1 MNSKIKMTYLAGG
14 DDFFGPNFGGAT
26 VYTNTRKGYSALCA
40 NVGKLLK
47 NTKFSL
53 EAENEIMSSILDKK
67 MKPEAAAQAW
77 LKTNASTW
85 GNWLAGVK
93 TFDGKDVTPAMIS
106 K

>member
-1 MNSKIKMTYLAGG
+1 
-14 DDFFGPNFGGAT
+14 
-26 VYTNTRKGYSALCA
+26 
-40 NVGKLLK
+40 
-47 NTKFSL
+47 
-53 EAENEIMSSILDKK
+53 MSSILDNK